1 MTSLKARLLTEV
13 AMIREARPD
22 LVLVAAADGVLSNW
36 EFLAKLD
43 PHAEV
48 LDIWHAVEHLHVVA
62 QSARDP
68 DSWFRKWR
76 GVPMNEHDG
85 VERVIRAMRHLR
97 NRCSRGRADVEREL
111 EYFRKNRSRM
121 RYRALQ
127 DRNLPIGSGVVEA
140 ANKSIVTKRFKGS
153 GMRWSM
159 EGGQAIMTFRALILS
174 GRFGRAWNALPANDN
189 ATPTRQILA
198 A

>member
-1 MTSLKARLLTEV
+1 MLRLKEMPL
-13 AMIREARPD
+13 
-22 LVLVAAADGVLSNW
+22 
-36 EFLAKLD
+36 
-43 PHAEV
+43 
-48 LDIWHAVEHLHVVA
+48 
-62 QSARDP
+62 
-68 DSWFRKWR
+68 
-76 GVPMNEHDG
+76 
-85 VERVIRAMRHLR
+85 MRHLR